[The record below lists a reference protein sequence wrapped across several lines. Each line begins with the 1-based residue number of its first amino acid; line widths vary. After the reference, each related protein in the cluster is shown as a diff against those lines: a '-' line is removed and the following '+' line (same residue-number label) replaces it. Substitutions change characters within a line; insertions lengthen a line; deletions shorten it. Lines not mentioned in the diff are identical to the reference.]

1 MEGVGGGGGGA
12 HHQPQVCYPDDYF
25 EATNLK

>member
-1 MEGVGGGGGGA
+1 MEGGGGGGGA